1 MEYRMSTIKTDDDPH
16 AKCRKR
22 IGVYGDSSC
31 LELKKYSH
39 CQNCPKFLAAGKTLY
54 DRGIPPETLEEW
66 TVLYSSAKVDEVQG
80 DLLVVIFRLK
90 KEWLALKASFFQEAT
105 ELHPVH
111 IIPLRSNK
119 IFRGLVNINGELI
132 LCISMAD
139 IIGLSD
145 EYVEVS
151 SRKVYRRIC
160 VLNNGG
166 ERFAIPVDEVRGI
179 RRIVSDAL
187 LNPPATI
194 AKSLVTYTV
203 KCFNLED
210 MNVGLLDENR
220 LFDALKRSVSA

>member
-1 MEYRMSTIKTDDDPH
+1 MNTMKIDDDLH

-31 LELKKYSH
+31 PELEKYSH
-39 CQNCPKFLAAGKTLY
+39 CQNCPKFLAAGKHLY

-66 TVLYSSAKVDEVQG
+66 TVLYSSAKKDEVQG
-80 DLLVVIFRLK
+80 DLPVVVFRLK

-119 IFRGLVNINGELI
+119 VFRGLVNINGELI
-132 LCISMAD
+132 PCISVVD
-139 IIGLSD
+139 IIGLPD
-145 EYVEVS
+145 EDVDVS
-151 SRKVYRRIC
+151 TRKVYRRMC

-179 RRIVSDAL
+179 RRIVSDTL

-194 AKSLVTYTV
+194 AKSLITFSV
-203 KCFNLED
+203 KCFSLEELT
-210 MNVGLLDENR
+210 VGLLDENK
-220 LFDALKRSVSA
+220 LFDALKRSLSS